1 MLVTKSEEVRHDY
14 THALDCRIRNFN
26 LHRACLLMSR
36 CQPHL
41 YAGYGGPGVLSPKG
55 TDDYLVQVLEIKY
68 LIHPVVCFI
77 SLGLF
82 LHTCLEDWDT
92 AGLRY

>member
-1 MLVTKSEEVRHDY
+1 M
-14 THALDCRIRNFN
+14 
-26 LHRACLLMSR
+26 
-36 CQPHL
+36 
-41 YAGYGGPGVLSPKG
+41 LSPKG
-55 TDDYLVQVLEIKY
+55 TDDCQVQVLEIKC

>member
-1 MLVTKSEEVRHDY
+1 M
-14 THALDCRIRNFN
+14 
-26 LHRACLLMSR
+26 
-36 CQPHL
+36 
-41 YAGYGGPGVLSPKG
+41 LSPKG
-55 TDDYLVQVLEIKY
+55 TDLTNDCLVQVLEIKC

-82 LHTCLEDWDT
+82 LHACLEDWGT